1 MGIKNAVIII
11 DAERIIQE
19 ASLRDKSN
27 SSEIEGIA
35 IIVVLKSKRKI
46 FAVNTTGK
54 TTNNNFLSIN
64 IPFQK

>member
-1 MGIKNAVIII
+1 MSKQFDWSGFK
-11 DAERIIQE
+11 
-19 ASLRDKSN
+19 
-27 SSEIEGIA
+27 SEIEGIA